1 MTAGQIIGPP
11 QSHGRMINT
20 GDSEPGLTKPGTT
33 ARLTFDDYDA
43 GLLSCDTE
51 YSGKEVPS
59 SRNNML
65 PSASLFYSEGK
76 GNGFLQNTDAII
88 TGEPPPPQ
96 KKLLLHCPG
105 KQKRTPLYFVFIFD
119 VLLNTGR
126 QIKGI
131 CPFKIISCK

>member
-88 TGEPPPPQ
+88 TGEPPPPA
-96 KKLLLHCPG
+96 KKIASSLPRETKTYTLIFCVHIRCVAEYR
-105 KQKRTPLYFVFIFD
+105 QTNKRNMPLQNYFM
-119 VLLNTGR
+119 
-126 QIKGI
+126 
-131 CPFKIISCK
+131 